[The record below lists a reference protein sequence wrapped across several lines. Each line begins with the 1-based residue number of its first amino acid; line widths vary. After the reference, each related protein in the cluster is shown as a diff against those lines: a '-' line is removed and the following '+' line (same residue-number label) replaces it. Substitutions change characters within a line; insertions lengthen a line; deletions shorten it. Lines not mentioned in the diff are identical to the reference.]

1 MMYHC
6 TEYHCRVFLTR
17 VRSGFAHAYPAHRL
31 RMRIKRHDYRHPP
44 SVMESLGC
52 SMVKKATG
60 AFAFLI
66 CALLVSGQPVTSD
79 EDPLIEC
86 DKGDSCTQCYKS
98 LVVEVL
104 SRDSNAYNLQQ
115 AFFAPS
121 GSVPVFVTVRYHYVN
136 ESNHVM
142 NPDSPVVYFWSSAIY
157 FFFHPVK
164 IFQFTSLLFS
174 DPALQTES
182 LDLQLDASCNGTSD
196 SEYMILLTQ
205 RVSLYIS

>member
-1 MMYHC
+1 MFDGEESY
-6 TEYHCRVFLTR
+6 
-17 VRSGFAHAYPAHRL
+17 RSFRFPDLCAACQRPTCHFRWRSVD
-31 RMRIKRHDYRHPP
+31 RMRQGWQLQTMLQI
-44 SVMESLGC
+44 
-52 SMVKKATG
+52 
-60 AFAFLI
+60 
-66 CALLVSGQPVTSD
+66 
-79 EDPLIEC
+79 
-86 DKGDSCTQCYKS
+86 S

-104 SRDSNAYNLQQ
+104 SRDSNVYNLQQ

-182 LDLQLDASCNGTSD
+182 LDLQLNASCNGTSE
-196 SEYMILLTQ
+196 EYMTLLTQ
-205 RVSLYIS
+205 RVSL

>member
-1 MMYHC
+1 
-6 TEYHCRVFLTR
+6 
-17 VRSGFAHAYPAHRL
+17 
-31 RMRIKRHDYRHPP
+31 
-44 SVMESLGC
+44 MESSLGC
-52 SMVKKATG
+52 PMMKKATG
-60 AFAFLI
+60 ACVFLI

-79 EDPLIEC
+79 EHPLIEC
-86 DKGDSCTQCYKS
+86 DKGDSCKQCYKS

-104 SRDSNAYNLQQ
+104 SRDSNVYNLQQ
-115 AFFAPS
+115 AFFAPN

-182 LDLQLDASCNGTSD
+182 LDLQLNASCNGTSE
-196 SEYMILLTQ
+196 EYMTLLTQ
-205 RVSLYIS
+205 RVSLQYDIVCITTSISLPLSLLPPPPLSLHVCI